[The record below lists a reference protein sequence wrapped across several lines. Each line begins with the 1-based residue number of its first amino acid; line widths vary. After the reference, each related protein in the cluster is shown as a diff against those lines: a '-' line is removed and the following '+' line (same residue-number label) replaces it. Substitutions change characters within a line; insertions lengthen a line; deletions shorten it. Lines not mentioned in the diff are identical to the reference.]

1 MGKEVNEH
9 ITSYCI
15 DIIGNLPEKIDGKG
29 RSRWKNETE
38 DQKRSDELLQKV
50 IASSQD
56 KQNQLSLELNESK
69 NTIDK
74 MLKEVQALN
83 IDDHQIQIQSFLN
96 DMPRDYKSIS
106 KEWKRILTQISG
118 EKRI

>member
-1 MGKEVNEH
+1 
-9 ITSYCI
+9 
-15 DIIGNLPEKIDGKG
+15 
-29 RSRWKNETE
+29 
-38 DQKRSDELLQKV
+38 
-50 IASSQD
+50 
-56 KQNQLSLELNESK
+56 
-69 NTIDK
+69 